1 MATFRQKRR
10 TQDLE
15 LEDAVGVLAP
25 RYTNQVTLTKSQTF
39 SVSSFLCF
47 TYYGNRTKCHIKTL
61 IVVSWKKITSSHFSC
76 VALYSSAYGF

>member
-25 RYTNQVTLTKSQTF
+25 RYTNQVTLTSQCQ
-39 SVSSFLCF
+39 V
-47 TYYGNRTKCHIKTL
+47 
-61 IVVSWKKITSSHFSC
+61 SC
-76 VALYSSAYGF
+76 VSPIMETELNAT